1 MMRRLTHKRLS
12 LQQESRVIYRK
23 CVLSA
28 SPAACA
34 LKPSVS
40 LACDTRARKAAE
52 ALDMR
57 ETSLKLSAIF
67 LAAAVAGCVQQPVA
81 SKTTYTYMNQKYT
94 DPASAL
100 AAHQRDMAEQIAAV
114 PVASEPVGGRAL
126 IVVPDRD
133 RLRPM
138 MRGVFKSGV
147 PSAEQLGWAIDFE
160 RQTLQGISDAVV
172 KSHIFGSVTVLERND
187 TAQPTIDSYDYL
199 LFFQV
204 TQVGTTN
211 LWTGRW
217 VLQKRGSALQ
227 LMPHGDPGVAPVKV
241 MASVIESVKQSTLK
255 LARGEGLPATVNA
268 AGAGATAR
276 RATGTGIIIAKDGG
290 IITNAHVVQGCTTI
304 HVMDHG
310 ETMTASVKAQDR
322 PNDLVLLKVA
332 HHWPVAV
339 PFRDG
344 TGIRQGDGVVALGYP
359 LNGVLSADVILTT
372 GSVSALAGLG
382 NDTRVLQ
389 ITAPV
394 QPGNS
399 GGPLLDMGGH
409 LVGVVS
415 AKLNAVAVAGLT
427 GDIPQNVN
435 FAIKSTI
442 VRNFL
447 DANAVGYATAP
458 TRQALSAADVGD
470 SAKKFTVLVE
480 CLR

>member
-1 MMRRLTHKRLS
+1 
-12 LQQESRVIYRK
+12 
-23 CVLSA
+23 
-28 SPAACA
+28 
-34 LKPSVS
+34 
-40 LACDTRARKAAE
+40 
-52 ALDMR
+52 MR
-57 ETSLKLSAIF
+57 ETSLKLSAIV
-67 LAAAVAGCVQQPVA
+67 LATAIAGCVQQPVA
-81 SKTTYTYMNQKYT
+81 SNPGYTYMNQKYS
-94 DPASAL
+94 DAASVL
-100 AAHQRDMAEQIAAV
+100 AAHQRDIAAQVAAV
-114 PVASEPVGGRAL
+114 PVASAPVGGRAL
-126 IVVPDRD
+126 LVLPDRD

-138 MRGVFKSGV
+138 VRSVFKNSV
-147 PSAEQLGWAIDFE
+147 PTDQQLGWAIDFE
-160 RQTLQGISDAVV
+160 HQTLQGVSDAVV
-172 KSHIFGSVTVLERND
+172 RSRIFQSVTVSERNE
-187 TAQPTIDSYDYL
+187 TAQPAIGTYDYI

-204 TQVGTTN
+204 SQLGTTN
-211 LWTGRW
+211 LWAGRW

-227 LMPHGDPGVAPVKV
+227 LVPRGDPGVAPAKGL
-241 MASVIESVKQSTLK
+241 ASMIDSVRQSTLR
-255 LARGEGLPATVNA
+255 LARGDGLPATVNA
-268 AGAGATAR
+268 AGAGAAAR

-290 IITNAHVVQGCTTI
+290 IITNAHVVQGCATV

-310 ETMTASVKAQDR
+310 ATMTASVKAQDR
-322 PNDLVLLKVA
+322 LNDLVLLRVA
-332 HHWPVAV
+332 HHWPAAV

-344 TGIRQGDGVVALGYP
+344 AAIRQGDGVVALGYP
-359 LNGVLSADVILTT
+359 LNGVLAADVVLTT

-382 NDTRVLQ
+382 NDTRLLQ

-415 AKLNAVAVAGLT
+415 AKLNAMAVAGLT

-435 FAIKSTI
+435 FAIKSAI

>member
-1 MMRRLTHKRLS
+1 
-12 LQQESRVIYRK
+12 
-23 CVLSA
+23 
-28 SPAACA
+28 
-34 LKPSVS
+34 
-40 LACDTRARKAAE
+40 
-52 ALDMR
+52 MR
-57 ETSLKLSAIF
+57 ETPLKLSAIF
-67 LAAAVAGCVQQPVA
+67 LTAALAGCVQQPVA
-81 SKTTYTYMNQKYT
+81 SKPTYTYMNQKYA
-94 DPASAL
+94 DAASVL
-100 AAHQRDMAEQIAAV
+100 AAHQRDLAEQIAAV
-114 PVASEPVGGRAL
+114 PVSPAPVGGRAL

-138 MRGVFKSGV
+138 MRGIFKNGA
-147 PSAEQLGWAIDFE
+147 PSDEQLGWSIDFE
-160 RQTLQGISDAVV
+160 RQSLNGVSDAVV
-172 KSHIFGSVTVLERND
+172 RSRLFQSVTVLERND
-187 TAQPTIDSYDYL
+187 TAQPAIDTYDYL

-204 TQVGTTN
+204 TPAGATG

-227 LMPHGDPGVAPVKV
+227 LMPHGDPGVAPVKL
-241 MASVIESVKQSTLK
+241 MASVVESVRQSTLK
-255 LARGEGLPATVNA
+255 LARGEGLPAAVNA
-268 AGAGATAR
+268 AGAGTAAR
-276 RATGTGIIIAKDGG
+276 RATGTGIIIARDGG
-290 IITNAHVVQGCTTI
+290 VITNAHVVQGCTTI

-310 ETMTASVKAQDR
+310 AAMTAAVKAQDR
-322 PNDLVLLKVA
+322 LNDLVLLKVQ

-344 TGIRQGDGVVALGYP
+344 AAIRQGDAVVALGYP
-359 LNGVLSADVILTT
+359 LDGVLAADVVLTT

-399 GGPLLDMGGH
+399 GGPLLDMSGH

-415 AKLNAVAVAGLT
+415 AKLNAIAVAGLT

-435 FAIKSTI
+435 FAIKATI
-442 VRNFL
+442 VRSFL
-447 DANAVGYATAP
+447 DANAVAYATAP